1 MLDLKIFYLKNKPII
16 AIPVNCSW
24 KLSFMAVSC
33 FPSFTL
39 KKKIYKIYLYLYV
52 LLTSL
57 FIKKD
62 NDDINNP
69 ELEIFLTFY
78 QDFIKRETNKNIF
91 PVFLWSTVDGRQRYY
106 VHFLDLNGEKKYF
119 AKLTTNKDDYSLIE
133 AEYNN
138 LLLLEKRKK
147 SEELLFTTPKV
158 INFENNYKYCSLIV
172 ESMKK
177 DYKLFHPEKNPI
189 PLKLIRN
196 IQGEIHKKNLEDVKS
211 FEWWLNSKLFDEVS
225 ILRKYI
231 MSLSQDTYV
240 DITFGH
246 GDFGGENI
254 FQNNK
259 EKFIVI
265 DWERSTTNAPVLL
278 DLISYWL
285 GKNHKELKNNQ
296 TEVID
301 EFYNYFKSYSQ
312 KDVALALIF
321 LASVNFDLSFIISKK
336 WKYYMQKENS

>member
-1 MLDLKIFYLKNKPII
+1 MLDLKIFYLRNKPII
-16 AIPVNCSW
+16 AIPVNCSL

-57 FIKKD
+57 FIKKN
-62 NDDINNP
+62 NDEMNNP
-69 ELEIFLTFY
+69 ELEIFLIFY

-106 VHFLDLNGEKKYF
+106 VHFLNLNGEKKYF
-119 AKLTTNKDDYSLIE
+119 AKLTTNINDYSLIKT
-133 AEYNN
+133 EYNN

-147 SEELLFTTPKV
+147 SEVLLFSTPKV
-158 INFENNYKYCSLIV
+158 IDFKTNHIYCSLVV
-172 ESMKK
+172 ESIKK
-177 DYKLFHPEKNPI
+177 GYKLFHPEKNPI
-189 PLKLIRN
+189 PLELIKN
-196 IQGEIHKKNLEDVKS
+196 IQGKIYKKDLEDIMS
-211 FEWWLNSKLFDEVS
+211 FEWWKNSKSFDEVS

-231 MSLSQDTYV
+231 ISLNKDTYV
-240 DITFGH
+240 DIAFGH

-259 EKFIVI
+259 KEFIVI
-265 DWERSTTNAPVLL
+265 DWERSTTNAPILL

-336 WKYYMQKENS
+336 WKYYMQKENL